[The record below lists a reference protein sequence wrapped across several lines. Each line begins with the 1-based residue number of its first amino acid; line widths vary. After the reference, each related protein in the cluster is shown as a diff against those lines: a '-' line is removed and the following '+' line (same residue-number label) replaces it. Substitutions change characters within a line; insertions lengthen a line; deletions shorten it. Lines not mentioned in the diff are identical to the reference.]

1 MIAIHVDERVE
12 LMQDIPEL
20 GLHRGEVGLVCSTW
34 FSPATAY
41 EVEFRRKMPVCRMRA
56 LLMPNQIMSE
66 DEGYGPLFVGHVGN

>member
-1 MIAIHVDERVE
+1 MKTGIQVDERVQ

-41 EVEFRRKMPVCRMRA
+41 EVEFQRTMPDCWVRA
-56 LLMPNQIMSE
+56 LLMPNQIAGE
-66 DEGYGPLFVGHVGN
+66 PERYGPLFEGEPR